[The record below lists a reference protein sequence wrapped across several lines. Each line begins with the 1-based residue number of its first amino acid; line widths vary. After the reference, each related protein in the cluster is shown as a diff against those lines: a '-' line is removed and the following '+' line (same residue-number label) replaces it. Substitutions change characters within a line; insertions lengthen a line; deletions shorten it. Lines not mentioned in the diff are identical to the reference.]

1 MLLAS
6 SYPLLDVF
14 WSMLEF
20 FLFVVWIWVLI
31 LVFSDIFRSR
41 DLSGAAKAAWLI
53 IVLILPLFGV
63 LLYLIIRGHSMEERR
78 ANDAADSQAQFDAY
92 VRQSAGGTSTADE
105 LADLAKLKAA
115 GTITDEDYEKAKA
128 KVLS

>member
-1 MLLAS
+1 LLAS

-63 LLYLIIRGHSMEERR
+63 LLYLIIRGRSMEERR
-78 ANDAADSQAQFDAY
+78 ASDAADTQAQFDAY

-128 KVLS
+128 KILS